1 MNKIKLIAIA
11 LFVQLSFVQCQ
22 NEVEV
27 TTYEVTPEFA
37 EKIDKPPI
45 HFTVDIPKSLDF
57 EKPEEGKKTYSYGM
71 IRELNDEKVVTEMYS
86 LSYIKLEGNAS
97 LEKEG
102 PNFMKQIR
110 DMLKSGGYELEEDSI
125 GMLEFDGKKYLSLQV
140 TGTIKEGL
148 SEEFKGRY
156 LFNGIV
162 KPNPYGDTNIIMLMA
177 ARDDQVQTY
186 EDFKDKLTIS
196 TLWKTFTYLK

>member
-156 LFNGIV
+156 LFNSIV